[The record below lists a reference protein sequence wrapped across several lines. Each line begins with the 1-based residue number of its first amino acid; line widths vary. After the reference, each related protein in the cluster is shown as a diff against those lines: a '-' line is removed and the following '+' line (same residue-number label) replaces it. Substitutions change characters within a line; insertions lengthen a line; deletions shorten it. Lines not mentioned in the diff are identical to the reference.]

1 LDETARQLLARIED
15 DILSNRFI
23 LPSLP
28 EVAIRVRE
36 LSARDDVDL
45 SQLEI
50 EISRDAA
57 IAARILKVANSS
69 AMQRGNPSNSLKQAI
84 ARLGLGLVRSLVTQL
99 AILQTMQGCEDKQRL
114 HDFVDNGLK
123 ISALCHSL
131 CQQLPHLDKEQAALA
146 GLLHDIGKLP
156 MRRFLN
162 RYGISEDTEQALQLE
177 QQLHPQ
183 VGAIMLRHW
192 QLADELVQVSREH
205 EEMLR
210 DHTGPADYTDLVIC
224 ANLLHYGTEQ
234 GRYAMYAG
242 QDIPA
247 MQRCQLDKA
256 PAQMEKHLE
265 RRMEISLTLVGTWNP

>member
-1 LDETARQLLARIED
+1 LDEPARQLLTRIEQ
-15 DILSNRFI
+15 DILANRFI

-28 EVAIRVRE
+28 EVALRVRE
-36 LSARDDVDL
+36 LSAREDVVL
-45 SQLEI
+45 SQLEL
-50 EISRDAA
+50 EINKDAA

-69 AMQRGNPSNSLKQAI
+69 AMQRGKPLHSIKQAI

-156 MRRFLN
+156 MRRFLR
-162 RYGISEDTEQALQLE
+162 RYSINENTEQTLQLE
-177 QQLHPQ
+177 HQLHPQ
-183 VGAIMLRHW
+183 VGAFMLQHW
-192 QLADELVQVSREH
+192 QLPDELVQVSREH
-205 EEMLR
+205 EEILR
-210 DHTGPADYTDLVIC
+210 DHTGPADYTDVVIC

-234 GRYAMYAG
+234 GRYAAYAG
-242 QDIPA
+242 KDIPA
-247 MQRCQLDKA
+247 MQRCQLDQVS
-256 PAQMEKHLE
+256 AQLDKHLE
-265 RRMEISLTLVGTWNP
+265 RRMELSLALVTT